1 MSDLDLLLKGGT
13 VFLPN
18 GRTNTDIGVKNGK
31 IVKIGQC
38 STAETIVD
46 CSNLFI
52 FPGLIDTQC
61 HFREPGGEHKETIQ
75 TGTMSAAL
83 GGIVGI
89 FEMPNTNPLT
99 TTPEALEHKI
109 KRGTETAYTAVSYTH
124 LTLPTISD
132 V

>member
-1 MSDLDLLLKGGT
+1 MSELDLILRGGT
-13 VFLPN
+13 VFLSN
-18 GRTNTDIGVKNGK
+18 GRANTDIGVKNGK
-31 IVKIGQC
+31 IVNIGPC
-38 STAETIVD
+38 SSAETIVD

-99 TTPEALEHKI
+99 CLL
-109 KRGTETAYTAVSYTH
+109 YTS
-124 LTLPTISD
+124 PSPRD
-132 V
+132 

>member
-1 MSDLDLLLKGGT
+1 MSHHDLILKGGT
-13 VFLPN
+13 VFLPE
-18 GRTNTDIGVKNGK
+18 GRTITDIGVDDGK
-31 IVKIGQC
+31 ITKIGSC
-38 STAETIVD
+38 TTAEETID

-89 FEMPNTNPLT
+89 FEMPNTNP
-99 TTPEALEHKI
+99 
-109 KRGTETAYTAVSYTH
+109 
-124 LTLPTISD
+124 
-132 V
+132 